1 MCYLPGAGFPDPR
14 EAAFLAGL
22 PLWVRF
28 EHSVPPALLSASLAT
43 LTIMTASQAGTLA
56 SVVRNMKGP
65 AEGGPGTDAHGS
77 ERPAPKLT
85 RDQNL

>member
-43 LTIMTASQAGTLA
+43 LTIKTASQAGTLA

-65 AEGGPGTDAHGS
+65 AEGGDRRTRLGEACSKADQ
-77 ERPAPKLT
+77 RPEPLS
-85 RDQNL
+85 